1 MEAPVVDSF
10 GQKDQRQFGRRQTVW
25 HAWVL
30 VPGRPPLACIVR
42 NISQTGA
49 LLEFPD
55 GAPVTGKFQLKIDYV
70 EFSSDCEVRHRGQW
84 SAGVY
89 FPLQTMSIE
98 NLAVTPTRDVVAD
111 VRRALSDV

>member
-1 MEAPVVDSF
+1 VVDTL
-10 GQKDQRQFGRRQTVW
+10 GQTDQRQFGRRQTVW

-30 VPGRPPLACIVR
+30 VAGRPPLACIVR

-55 GAPVTGKFQLKIDYV
+55 GAPVAGKFQLVIDYLA
-70 EFSSDCEVRHRGQW
+70 FSSDCEVRHRGQW

-89 FPLQTMSIE
+89 FPLQPPSIE
-98 NLAVTPTRDVVAD
+98 ELDVTPTREVVAD
-111 VRRALSDV
+111 VRRALSSE